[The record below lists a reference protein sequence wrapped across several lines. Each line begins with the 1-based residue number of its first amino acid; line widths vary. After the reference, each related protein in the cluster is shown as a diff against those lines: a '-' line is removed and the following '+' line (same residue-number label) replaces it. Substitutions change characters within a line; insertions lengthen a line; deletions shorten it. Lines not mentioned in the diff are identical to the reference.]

1 MKIIEHA
8 NQNFQ
13 RIMAPLSFDNNS
25 SKGGRYQTGNTKELI
40 IGHWHEDGGVF
51 EITCPEQLRDSLI
64 ELLNN
69 IHLLEF
75 RNEKRNQE

>member
-13 RIMAPLSFDNNS
+13 RIMAPLSSDTN
-25 SKGGRYQTGNTKELI
+25 GRYRLGDKAGVI
-40 IGHWHEDGGVF
+40 IGYWYEDGNPF

-75 RNEKRNQE
+75 RNDKE

>member
-13 RIMAPLSFDNNS
+13 RIMASLSFDNHS
-25 SKGGRYQTGNTKELI
+25 LGGRYKKGDKAGII
-40 IGHWHEDGGVF
+40 IGHWHEDGNTF
-51 EITCPEQLRDSLI
+51 EIICPEQLRDSLI

-75 RNEKRNQE
+75 RNGENQE

>member
-8 NQNFQ
+8 NQNFKK
-13 RIMAPLSFDNNS
+13 IVAPLAFNNYS
-25 SKGGRYQTGNTKELI
+25 LGGIYKKGEKADTI
-40 IGHWHEDGGVF
+40 IGHWHEDGSNF
-51 EITCPEQLRDSLI
+51 LITCPEQLRDNLL

-75 RNEKRNQE
+75 KEKINV